1 MAYIRTSSHG
11 VEMGRVYGWSI
22 KKPLKPPNSLV
33 PVEDEPPTTFID
45 PFVPSN
51 STPTVQPKD
60 TGDALPIYEQGP
72 FNPEIPPFI
81 DPQIPPWMLLGPPY
95 SQQLIDV
102 GRQGSILFR
111 GAKSWTT
118 LGPSTAKKVLTTQ
131 GPGAD
136 PTWETRV

>member
-1 MAYIRTSSHG
+1 
-11 VEMGRVYGWSI
+11 MGRVYGWSI

-33 PVEDEPPTTFID
+33 PVEDEPPAIFID
-45 PFVPSN
+45 PSVPSN
-51 STPTVQPKD
+51 SGGTAPEPTGSTP
-60 TGDALPIYEQGP
+60 PIYEQGP
-72 FNPEIPPFI
+72 FNPELPPFI

-95 SQQLIDV
+95 SQHLIDV

-118 LGPSTAKKVLTTQ
+118 LGPNTAGKVLTTQ

-136 PTWETRV
+136 PTWETRN

>member
-1 MAYIRTSSHG
+1 
-11 VEMGRVYGWSI
+11 MGREYLWSI

-33 PVEDEPPTTFID
+33 PVEDEPPVTFID

-51 STPTVQPKD
+51 SGGTAPEPTGPNP
-60 TGDALPIYEQGP
+60 LYEQGP
-72 FNPEIPPFI
+72 FNPELPPSI

-118 LGPSTAKKVLTTQ
+118 LGPSTAKRVLTTQ
-131 GPGAD
+131 GPAAD